1 MSDNIPKVIHKVLL
15 LDEGRFHIST
25 NTHEHHESWQNM
37 NPGYKLM
44 YWDFQ
49 KCRLFLAKIGSK
61 FLSTF
66 DSIVPYSGKVDFFR
80 YCILYFIGGWY
91 SDWNQIP
98 LCSISNMIGVTDTDK
113 DFYYFDDYALKYTKQ
128 MGYAQTCFIGCVP
141 QNIVMRDAIALCMQ
155 NVQNEVY
162 GVLPIDST
170 ACGVIT
176 KAIHRNPESSCS
188 LGYFIRIN
196 NPGVQ
201 QGLPVLISRS
211 LNKVA
216 IIHKIC
222 KTLQDENMWTNGNN
236 YTAHWRTKT
245 YYKSS
250 NKSTIPKLF
259 FEDSPSSNTETI
271 CVSLYAGEGLFFALR
286 DEILSLMRYT
296 IPPGVL
302 LTYHNPKVYID
313 TWRMYVLS
321 KLTKSIHFNGD
332 SKGALASAP
341 SCTSKDLIRPV
352 SLIANAFD
360 ETRDGSLKVIGDSLR
375 SSMNLNYE
383 PTEILFLIR
392 KGQLLDSLTG
402 KPVESLLEK
411 LAIKP
416 LYPEEISMED
426 LFDGLRRATFL
437 IVVHGDYLANMVFVS
452 RSCSV
457 LEITT
462 EQAGEQLRK
471 DACWHNLARAL
482 GLRYEDIPSDK
493 VTEEGVF
500 IDLPVIMAT
509 IREKALARSNI
520 Q

>member
-1 MSDNIPKVIHKVLL
+1 MSKYIPKIIHKVLL
-15 LDEGRFHIST
+15 LDEGRFDIST
-25 NTHEHHESWQNM
+25 NTRQHHELWLNM

-49 KCRLFLAKIGSK
+49 KCRLFLANINSK

-80 YCILYFIGGWY
+80 YIILYFIGGWY

-98 LCSISNMIGVTDTDK
+98 KVSISDMVGVDTDK
-113 DFYYFDDYALKYTKQ
+113 QFYYFHDYGLEYTRQ
-128 MGYAQTCFIGCVP
+128 MGYAQTCFIGGAP
-141 QNIVMRDAIALCMQ
+141 QNIVMHDAIAICMQ

-162 GVLPIDST
+162 GVLAIDST

-176 KAIHRNPESSCS
+176 KAIHRNPEWSSS

-196 NPGVQ
+196 NPECQ
-201 QGLPVLISRS
+201 EGLPVLISRS
-211 LNKVA
+211 LHKVA

-222 KTLQDENMWTNGNN
+222 KTIHDENTWTNGNN
-236 YTAHWRTKT
+236 YTAYWRTKS

-250 NKSTIPKLF
+250 NKSTIPKLL
-259 FEDSPSSNTETI
+259 FEDSSSPKTETI

-286 DEILSLMRYT
+286 DEILSLITYA
-296 IPPGVL
+296 IPPIVL
-302 LTYHNPKVYID
+302 LTYHNPDVYID

-332 SKGALASAP
+332 SNGLLTSAP
-341 SCTSKDLIRPV
+341 CCTSKDLIRPI

-360 ETRDGSLKVIGDSLR
+360 ETRDGTLKVIGDSLR
-375 SSMNLNYE
+375 SSMKLNYE
-383 PTEILFLIR
+383 PSEMLLLMR
-392 KGQLLDSLTG
+392 KGRVFDSLTG
-402 KPVESLLEK
+402 KQVESLLDR
-411 LAIKP
+411 LSIKY

-426 LFDGLRRATFL
+426 LFDGLRRATCL

-452 RSCSV
+452 PSCSV

-462 EQAGEQLRK
+462 EQSGEEKRK
-471 DACWHNLARAL
+471 EACWHNMARGL
-482 GLRYEDIPSDK
+482 GLRYEETPCDMITEEAVYIDIP
-493 VTEEGVF
+493 
-500 IDLPVIMAT
+500 VILT
-509 IREKALARSNI
+509 IIREKDLVRSNI